1 MYRSYKSTLVNKP
14 CLKEHYLGVLDP
26 WFLETLVGDTEQGSK
41 KVEIILVIDKELKYL
56 ANTCPGK

>member
-1 MYRSYKSTLVNKP
+1 MCSPKVKTKYKASVIGTNLLLVNKP

-41 KVEIILVIDKELKYL
+41 KVEIILVIDK
-56 ANTCPGK
+56 